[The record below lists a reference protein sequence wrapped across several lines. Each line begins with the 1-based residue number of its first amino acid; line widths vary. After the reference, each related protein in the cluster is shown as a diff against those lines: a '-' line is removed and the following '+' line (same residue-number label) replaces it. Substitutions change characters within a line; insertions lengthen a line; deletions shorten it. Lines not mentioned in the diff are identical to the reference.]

1 MVVSTFT
8 FLTHECSSSIP
19 RPILKLYIKKQYEM
33 LALTQVK
40 LVRAIGN
47 TAVDYFIQAVVRF
60 TGHARITMA
69 SR

>member
-1 MVVSTFT
+1 
-8 FLTHECSSSIP
+8 
-19 RPILKLYIKKQYEM
+19 M

-47 TAVDYFIQAVVRF
+47 TAVDYFILAVVRF
-60 TGHARITMA
+60 TGHAWITMT

>member
-1 MVVSTFT
+1 
-8 FLTHECSSSIP
+8 
-19 RPILKLYIKKQYEM
+19 M

-60 TGHARITMA
+60 TGHARITMT